1 MSRGWIGSRGY
12 TWVEATFESPL
23 LLPSNPTVNDAA
35 DEDGM
40 LRVEPGDRLPGIPRH
55 SLKGGV
61 RYDVTE
67 AWNLAVETV
76 VASSRIFFGDE
87 GNDQAE
93 LDGYGVV
100 NLRSSYRFGE
110 NLELFV
116 RVDNLFDAEYANL
129 RRVGRARDRSS

>member
-1 MSRGWIGSRGY
+1 MGGGNVRI
-12 TWVEATFESPL
+12 AA

-35 DEDGM
+35 DDDGM

-87 GNDQAE
+87 GNDT
-93 LDGYGVV
+93 
-100 NLRSSYRFGE
+100 SSETKATTRQSWM
-110 NLELFV
+110 
-116 RVDNLFDAEYANL
+116 ATA
-129 RRVGRARDRSS
+129 S